1 MHQVE
6 TVHFLFLEL
15 ATAAVAVGSRKNL
28 ICTAGRDFGRQ
39 YILHIWKYLLSK
51 PHEVA
56 VHNKKHAFLTVVLK
70 QEFSELTVEKA
81 KYFLKHCNFY
91 HFL

>member
-1 MHQVE
+1 
-6 TVHFLFLEL
+6 LFLGL
-15 ATAAVAVGSRKNL
+15 ATVALAVGSRKNL
-28 ICTAGRDFGRQ
+28 ICTASRDFGRQ
-39 YILHIWKYLLSK
+39 YILRIWKYLLSK

-70 QEFSELTVEKA
+70 QEFSEPTVEKA
-81 KYFLKHCNFY
+81 KCFLKHCNFY